1 MRKKRKRSLNSSK
14 GSTGY
19 TLWREV
25 TTIVIILSCSVC
37 LHSSPW
43 CVYTVCVTPT
53 LCDSVLL
60 VEQLGLTVRQ
70 DVDLRRFWALA
81 NTRRH
86 QSIQVLHASHLAEGG
101 HCESDTHTHTHDTHT
116 QILTQTHPHPYE
128 LQVGE
133 GTDGV
138 VRTVAGRAGGISQL
152 KRILGRTTLGRHWRL
167 VHWTHIQVHQTN
179 AHACTHTHTTVLH

>member
-1 MRKKRKRSLNSSK
+1 MISGDSGLWPTRDAIRAFRYCMRVTWQREGTVSL
-14 GSTGY
+14 
-19 TLWREV
+19 
-25 TTIVIILSCSVC
+25 
-37 LHSSPW
+37 
-43 CVYTVCVTPT
+43 
-53 LCDSVLL
+53 
-60 VEQLGLTVRQ
+60 
-70 DVDLRRFWALA
+70 
-81 NTRRH
+81 
-86 QSIQVLHASHLAEGG
+86 
-101 HCESDTHTHTHDTHT
+101 THTHTHTTLTHDTHT

-179 AHACTHTHTTVLH
+179 AHACTHTHDSVALKFTGISRDTTPVSAHFVLPCQTVPPH